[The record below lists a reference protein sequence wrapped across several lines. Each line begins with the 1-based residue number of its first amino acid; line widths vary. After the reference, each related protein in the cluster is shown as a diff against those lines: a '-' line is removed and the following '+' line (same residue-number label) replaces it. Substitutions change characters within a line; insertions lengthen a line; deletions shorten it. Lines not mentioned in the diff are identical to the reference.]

1 MKLLLFIMI
10 LCVGLVSNSYGEPGK
25 RPSYTA
31 LQPPPA
37 PPIML
42 NWKIDKDAMQ
52 EYVADVNTYAYYV
65 YLYTRNLNQQA
76 VKRGWNPPMLAP
88 ICERFEIPKLHSVP
102 EKMFLDDKALTPQE
116 ISRDLSRKLNSLL
129 WNYRSDRQ
137 ALLDAYDQ
145 YLTTCLN

>member
-1 MKLLLFIMI
+1 
-10 LCVGLVSNSYGEPGK
+10 
-25 RPSYTA
+25 
-31 LQPPPA
+31 
-37 PPIML
+37 ML
-42 NWKIDKDAMQ
+42 NWKVDKDAMR

-65 YLYTRNLNQQA
+65 YFYTRNLNQQA
-76 VKRGWNPPMLAP
+76 AKHGWTPPMLAP

-102 EKMFLDDKALTPQE
+102 EKMLLDEKALTPQE